1 MTDLFDDIFHARGD
15 DEDANE
21 DEIIDFD
28 DIIINVI
35 EKQSE
40 IQVAHIMDDDIN
52 EKLTSK
58 ESKESKQSDEEITI
72 VSTKNMATDNKTK
85 DQIKMPFY
93 LSAKNKVFD
102 QTMSVL
108 LQQTASS
115 INIDELRHIAY
126 LKHNLRL
133 NNLSKLQWQTYLLS
147 VTGQINIP
155 QQQRAIN
162 KPLIWPSEINLM
174 IVKKKFNNIR
184 NESEITHTVCRNFVQ
199 EHLRQLREEADELQL
214 KFNSQK
220 RRLNDFSDELNK
232 AIEEFIYIRYI
243 NQYEL
248 IIQKKIVTTEY
259 DFYDRCIE
267 LEYLELKPNTY
278 QVRSRWYYFI
288 FIYFLFL
295 FLILSSYVYFK
306 IFAKINLN
314 KKKQNMMSIY

>member
-21 DEIIDFD
+21 DETIDFD
-28 DIIINVI
+28 DMIINVI
-35 EKQSE
+35 EKESE
-40 IQVAHIMDDDIN
+40 IQVAHIMDDDIDK
-52 EKLTSK
+52 KLTS
-58 ESKESKQSDEEITI
+58 EEESKQTNEEITI
-72 VSTKNMATDNKTK
+72 ISTKNMATDNKTK
-85 DQIKMPFY
+85 DQTKIPFY

-115 INIDELRHIAY
+115 INIDELRQIAY
-126 LKHNLRL
+126 VKHNLRI

-147 VTGQINIP
+147 GTGQINIP

-162 KPLIWPSEINLM
+162 NPLIWPSEIKKI
-174 IVKKKFNNIR
+174 IVKKKFNNIQ
-184 NESEITHTVCRNFVQ
+184 NESEITDSVCRSFVQ
-199 EHLRQLREEADELQL
+199 EHLRELREEADELQL

-232 AIEEFIYIRYI
+232 AIEEFIYIKYI

-267 LEYLELKPNTY
+267 LEYLQLKPNPY
-278 QVRSRWYYFI
+278 QVRS
-288 FIYFLFL
+288 
-295 FLILSSYVYFK
+295 
-306 IFAKINLN
+306 
-314 KKKQNMMSIY
+314 